1 MDKRLLKLVF
11 IISTLS
17 FLEGCGYGDL
27 DDIQLSSCSA
37 KPFREVI
44 HTPLKLWVGVHTEIE
59 WDLDERSLADL
70 LHYCDKP
77 SGDRLEERE
86 CELYVKN
93 RRRALETC
101 LVTAK
106 ELCVAYGGNC

>member
-27 DDIQLSSCSA
+27 DDIELSSCSA

-44 HTPLKLWVGVHTEIE
+44 HTPLKLWVGVKNELE
-59 WDLDERSLADL
+59 SNLDEPLEDL
-70 LHYCDKP
+70 LEWCDSPDKWEQ
-77 SGDRLEERE
+77 RR
-86 CELYVKN
+86 CQLYIKN